1 MKLVATANPRERQE
15 ELGQFLTASPVADFM
30 ASMFGPLPRTV
41 RLLDAGAGAGSLTAA
56 FVSRCCEKRDGIRVI
71 EATLYEL
78 DCEIL
83 DALSATMR
91 ECERRCVAAGI
102 RFTFTIHSADFIHEM
117 STRLAGDLF
126 GSLPPA
132 FDAAI
137 ANPPYRKIS
146 TDSTERRALRAAGVE
161 TSNLYTGFIALIQR
175 LLVPGGQL
183 VGITPRSFCN
193 GPYFRPFREDFL
205 SQLELRRL
213 HVFESRQAAFRDDSV
228 LQENIIFHAVKGRN
242 QPDEIVISSSSGE
255 HGGDIT
261 ESVFPFSEIV
271 YPHDP
276 EKFIHIPSAASHVT
290 AKETLDGLSTSLA
303 SLGVTVS
310 TGRVVDF
317 RLKDALRKEPER
329 GTVPLLYPC
338 HFNGGNVHW
347 PRLEARKPNAILD
360 NAETRPWLVPSG
372 VYLLTK
378 RFTSKEER
386 RRLVACMSI
395 SKRDAPR
402 RVDAACFGENFVK
415 LQLKVGTRNR
425 VHKDE
430 SKLRFQALRDEH
442 FSSSETKEI
451 ATEVRRNVLFRGL
464 NFANQNLAQIGLNF
478 FQRIQVNGFRKTHHV
493 KRLSVNNHVP
503 LGEGNDQIFLL
514 FCRRNQITESLARQ
528 KQSRFSRRRTPRVGG
543 SHAAPPC
550 FVARSRVS
558 NFFTNSDSVMPSEAH
573 TARTSTISSRRS
585 PVSYLLT
592 KLCGIPNVS
601 DSWTWVKPLSVR
613 TSRRRA
619 RKTAYSV
626 LKVDFDTCR
635 VSIRS

>member
-56 FVSRCCEKRDGIRVI
+56 FVSRCCEKRGGIRVI

-83 DALSATMR
+83 DALSATML
-91 ECERRCVAAGI
+91 ECERRCAAASI
-102 RFTFTIHSADFIHEM
+102 RFTFTIHSADFIQEM

-137 ANPPYRKIS
+137 VNPPYRKIS
-146 TDSTERRALRAAGVE
+146 TDSTERRALRSVGVE

-228 LQENIIFHAVKGRN
+228 LQENIIFHAVKGGN

-261 ESVFPFSEIV
+261 ESVFPFTEIV
-271 YPHDP
+271 YPRDP
-276 EKFIHIPSAASHVT
+276 EKFIHIPSTASHVT

-317 RLKDALRKEPER
+317 RLKDSLRKEPER

-347 PRLEARKPNAILD
+347 PKLEARKPNAILD
-360 NAETRPWLVPSG
+360 NDETRPWLVPSG

-386 RRLVACMSI
+386 RRLVACLFDPNLVRAEWVGFENHLNYFHANGHGLERTLAVGLYAFLNS
-395 SKRDAPR
+395 SVVDQYFR
-402 RVDAACFGENFVK
+402 R
-415 LQLKVGTRNR
+415 
-425 VHKDE
+425 
-430 SKLRFQALRDEH
+430 
-442 FSSSETKEI
+442 FSGHT
-451 ATEVRRNVLFRGL
+451 
-464 NFANQNLAQIGLNF
+464 
-478 FQRIQVNGFRKTHHV
+478 QVNATDLRTLTYPDRDTLQAMGRETTTLD
-493 KRLSVNNHVP
+493 LSQD
-503 LGEGNDQIFLL
+503 EIDQLVTKHL
-514 FCRRNQITESLARQ
+514 HAR
-528 KQSRFSRRRTPRVGG
+528 
-543 SHAAPPC
+543 
-550 FVARSRVS
+550 
-558 NFFTNSDSVMPSEAH
+558 
-573 TARTSTISSRRS
+573 
-585 PVSYLLT
+585 
-592 KLCGIPNVS
+592 
-601 DSWTWVKPLSVR
+601 
-613 TSRRRA
+613 
-619 RKTAYSV
+619 
-626 LKVDFDTCR
+626 
-635 VSIRS
+635 